1 MTAAAQEAADGT
13 DWHAFMAWPA
23 SYIDAARLDR
33 CFAGRFGRELCG
45 GLRSSQRLRDR
56 VSAIIAE
63 HHALAARVAA
73 DACDDLDRTIALSS
87 AERLADIARRC
98 GAIYW
103 ARAIAGVVRPAEVAA
118 LHREIDE
125 ALCSFALM
133 HRELAGA
140 QELPAIE
147 GIGARCVEDGL
158 RCIAAWSRAQPAAV
172 GQRVRLKLAAHPALD
187 DPPPAPF
194 EHVGPSI
201 VRCAA
206 T

>member
-1 MTAAAQEAADGT
+1 MTAATQEAADGA

-23 SYIDAARLDR
+23 SYIDAARLDH

-45 GLRSSQRLRDR
+45 QLRASRRLRAR
-56 VSAIIAE
+56 LSAIIAE
-63 HHALAARVAA
+63 LHALAPQVEA
-73 DACDDLDRTIALSS
+73 DACDDLDRSIALSS

-133 HRELAGA
+133 HRELAGT

-147 GIGARCVEDGL
+147 GIGERSVEDGL

-194 EHVGPSI
+194 EQIGPSI

-206 T
+206 A